1 MFAWLRAL
9 NSVLAEMR
17 SIKVGEK
24 EPATVTATGSLIGNR
39 SQIFAH
45 AILSAGFVL
54 VYLCLN
60 RPEILLE
67 SKLGFTVWYPP
78 AGLILALM
86 LGISPRYA
94 PLAVL
99 ADALAGALIYHQPLL
114 SKSETIAPLLGV
126 ACYAAAAYVLR
137 GPMRIDPG
145 LRRRRDVMR
154 YVTVTL
160 VAAAGST
167 TAGTLAL
174 VADHTITWDQFW
186 SSALSWFM
194 GDAIALL
201 GFAPFLLVHIL
212 PWVRR
217 KLEMSEPEDRA
228 PATQKKT
235 EATSVRLG
243 RLAEALGQ
251 AAAIIGLLWVMFGGP
266 LERLQLYYLTFVPM
280 IWIAMRHGIRRA
292 VTGLLVLNF
301 GIVAALHVFPPSD
314 YSLLKLG
321 MLMLVV
327 SGTGLM
333 LGSAVSERHRLAR
346 HLEERTIYMNALI
359 ENSPIGIVTQDPDGA
374 IRLCNDAF
382 EKLFQFRRDE
392 IIGQPL
398 DKLIDYPGAPREETS
413 DITAEV
419 AAGRPV
425 QKHVR
430 RMRKDGVLLDVQLNA
445 VPLTVEGRIQG
456 NYMMYR
462 DISDQVRAAEDAKKH
477 ASALNR
483 LVTELGLRTTQ
494 MTLINE
500 MGDLLQ
506 CCLTIQEAYGVV
518 AQSAKKLFPH
528 ASAGALYVF
537 KASRSVLD
545 LSASW
550 GHPCASEP
558 IFSPEAC
565 WALRRGQPNW
575 SEYPIT
581 SVACAHLK
589 EAVDASYLC
598 VPMVA
603 QGDTL
608 GILHLQFDHGENKG
622 GVAPIESLRESQ
634 QILAATVA
642 GQVALSLASLRL
654 AEKLRDQ
661 SIRDPLTGL
670 FNRRFMQESLE
681 RELHRAKRKKRPV
694 AVVFLDLDHF
704 KRFND
709 TFGHDAGDA
718 VLREMAEAFRKHFR
732 GDDIICRYGGEEF
745 AVILPESS
753 AQDAMKRTAA
763 LREEL
768 KKLSIQNRGQT
779 LDRVTISVGIAAFPE
794 HGQTAEE
801 LLHIADQC
809 LYQSK
814 AEGRDRVTVAEHQ
827 PV

>member
-1 MFAWLRAL
+1 MGSNTDLEKGAAKVVAAAWL
-9 NSVLAEMR
+9 
-17 SIKVGEK
+17 
-24 EPATVTATGSLIGNR
+24 PANLRQV
-39 SQIFAH
+39 FAH
-45 AILSAGFVL
+45 VILSAGFVL
-54 VYLCLN
+54 LYLCLN
-60 RPEILLE
+60 RPEIILE

-86 LGISPRYA
+86 LGVSPWYA
-94 PLAVL
+94 PLAVS
-99 ADALAGALIYHQPLL
+99 ADALAGALIYHQPML

-126 ACYAAAAYVLR
+126 ACYATAAYVLR
-137 GPMRIDPG
+137 GPMRIDLG

-167 TAGTLAL
+167 TVGVLAL
-174 VADHTITWDQFW
+174 VADHTIAWGQFW

-201 GFAPFLLVHIL
+201 GFAPFLLVHVL

-217 KLEMSEPEDRA
+217 KVQMCQPEDQASRIER
-228 PATQKKT
+228 KT
-235 EATSVRLG
+235 TPTSVRLG
-243 RLAEALGQ
+243 RLGEVLGQ
-251 AAAIIGLLWVMFGGP
+251 AAAIVGLLWVMFGGP
-266 LERLQLYYLTFVPM
+266 FERLQLYYLAFVPI
-280 IWIAMRHGIRRA
+280 IWIAMRHGIKRA

-301 GIVAALHVFPPSD
+301 GVVAALHVFPPSE
-314 YSLLKLG
+314 YSLLKVGL
-321 MLMLVV
+321 LMLVV
-327 SGTGLM
+327 SATGLM

-359 ENSPIGIVTQDPDGA
+359 ENSPIGIVAQDPGGA
-374 IRLCNDAF
+374 VRLCNDAF
-382 EKLFQFRRDE
+382 EKLFQLRRDE
-392 IIGQPL
+392 ITGHDL
-398 DKLIDYPGAPREETS
+398 DNLIDYPGAPREETG
-413 DITAEV
+413 DISAEV
-419 AAGRPV
+419 AAGRAV
-425 QKHVR
+425 QKNVR
-430 RMRKDGVLLDVQLNA
+430 RMRKDGVLLDLQLNA
-445 VPLTVEGRIQG
+445 VPLSVEGRIQG

-477 ASALNR
+477 ASSLNQ
-483 LVTELGLRTTQ
+483 LVNELGLRTMQ

-500 MGDLLQ
+500 MGAMLQ
-506 CCLTIQEAYGVV
+506 CCLTIQEAYGVI
-518 AQSAKKLFPH
+518 AESAKKLFPH
-528 ASAGALYVF
+528 ASAGALYIF

-550 GHPCASEP
+550 GHPCASEA
-558 IFSPEAC
+558 IFSPESC
-565 WALRRGQPNW
+565 WALRRGQANW

-589 EAVDASYLC
+589 EGVDASYLC

-608 GILHLQFDHGENKG
+608 GILHLQFDQAENARSG
-622 GVAPIESLRESQ
+622 APVESLRESQ
-634 QILAATVA
+634 QSLATTVA

-670 FNRRFMQESLE
+670 FNRRFMQESLD
-681 RELHRAKRKKRPV
+681 RELHRAKRKKHAV

-704 KRFND
+704 KKFND
-709 TFGHDAGDA
+709 TFGHEAGDA
-718 VLREMAEAFRKHFR
+718 VLREMADAFRKHFR

-763 LREEL
+763 LREGL
-768 KKLSIQNRGQT
+768 KKISIRNRGQL

-794 HGQTAEE
+794 HGQTVEE

-809 LYQSK
+809 LYRSK

-827 PV
+827 PA

>member
-1 MFAWLRAL
+1 MLSNKDR
-9 NSVLAEMR
+9 
-17 SIKVGEK
+17 EK
-24 EPATVTATGSLIGNR
+24 EPGKAAGTAWLILNR
-39 SQIFAH
+39 QRILAH
-45 AILSAGFVL
+45 LVFSVGFVL
-54 VYLCLN
+54 LYISLN
-60 RPEILLE
+60 HPEIIMV
-67 SKLGFTVWYPP
+67 SKLGFTVWYP
-78 AGLILALM
+78 ATGLILALM
-86 LGISPRYA
+86 LGVSPWYA
-94 PLAVL
+94 PLAVF
-99 ADALAGALIYHQPLL
+99 AGVLAGALIYHQPWL
-114 SKSETIAPLLGV
+114 SKGETIAPLASV

-154 YVTVTL
+154 YVTVSL

-167 TAGTLAL
+167 AAGVLSL
-174 VADHTITWDQFW
+174 VADHTITWGQYW

-217 KLEMSEPEDRA
+217 KVEMSEPEDRA
-228 PATQKKT
+228 PGVEKKT
-235 EATSVRLG
+235 KATSVHFG
-243 RLAEALGQ
+243 RLTEALGQ
-251 AAAIIGLLWVMFGGP
+251 LTAIIGMLWVMFGGP
-266 LERLQLYYLTFVPM
+266 VERLQLYYLAFVPV
-280 IWIAMRHGIRRA
+280 IWIAMRHGIKRA
-292 VTGLLVLNF
+292 VTGLLLLNF
-301 GIVAALHVFPPSD
+301 GIVAALHIFPPSD
-314 YSLLKLG
+314 YSLLKVGL
-321 MLMLVV
+321 LMLVV
-327 SGTGLM
+327 SATGLM
-333 LGSAVSERHRLAR
+333 LGSAVSERHRRAR
-346 HLEERTIYMNALI
+346 ILEERTIYMNALI
-359 ENSPIGIVTQDPDGA
+359 ENSPIGIVAQDPGGA

-382 EKLFQFRRDE
+382 EKLFQLRRDE
-392 IIGQPL
+392 ITGHDL
-398 DKLIDYPGAPREETS
+398 DNLIDYPGAPPEETS

-430 RMRKDGVLLDVQLNA
+430 RKRKDGVLLDVQLNA

-477 ASALNR
+477 ESSLSQ
-483 LVTELGLRTTQ
+483 LVNELGLRTMQ

-500 MGDLLQ
+500 MGALLQ
-506 CCLTIQEAYGVV
+506 CCLTIQEAYGVI
-518 AQSAKKLFPH
+518 AQSAKKLFPD
-528 ASAGALYVF
+528 ATAGALYVF

-545 LSASW
+545 LSAAW
-550 GHPCASEP
+550 GHPCASEAV
-558 IFSPEAC
+558 FSPETC
-565 WALRRGQPNW
+565 WALRRGQPSW

-589 EAVDASYLC
+589 EPVDASYLC

-608 GILHLQFDHGENKG
+608 GILHLQFDRNENTGGGEP
-622 GVAPIESLRESQ
+622 AESLRESQ
-634 QILAATVA
+634 QSLATTVA

-670 FNRRFMQESLE
+670 FNRRFMQESLD
-681 RELHRAKRKKRPV
+681 RELHRAKRKKQSV

-704 KRFND
+704 KKFND

-718 VLREMAEAFRKHFR
+718 VLREMADAFRKHFR
-732 GDDIICRYGGEEF
+732 SDDIICRYGGEEF

-753 AQDAMKRTAA
+753 AEDAKKRTAA
-763 LREEL
+763 LREGL
-768 KKLSIQNRGQT
+768 KKLEIRYRGQV
-779 LDRVTISVGIAAFPE
+779 LDRVTISVGIAAFTE

>member
-1 MFAWLRAL
+1 VFACLPDL
-9 NSVLAEMR
+9 DSVLAEMLSNKDR
-17 SIKVGEK
+17 EK
-24 EPATVTATGSLIGNR
+24 EPAKVTATGWLIPNR
-39 SQIFAH
+39 RQIFAH
-45 AILSAGFVL
+45 VILSAGFVL
-54 VYLCLN
+54 LYLCLN
-60 RPEILLE
+60 RPEIILE

-86 LGISPRYA
+86 LGVSPWYA
-94 PLAVL
+94 ALAVF

-114 SKSETIAPLLGV
+114 SKSETIAPLVGV
-126 ACYAAAAYVLR
+126 ACYALAAYVLR

-174 VADHTITWDQFW
+174 VADHTITWGQFW

-217 KLEMSEPEDRA
+217 KLKMSEPEDQASRVE
-228 PATQKKT
+228 KKA
-235 EATSVRLG
+235 EATSVYLG

-251 AAAIIGLLWVMFGGP
+251 AAAIVGLLWVMFGGP
-266 LERLQLYYLTFVPM
+266 LERLQLYYLAFVPI
-280 IWIAMRHGIRRA
+280 IWIAMRHGIKRA
-292 VTGLLVLNF
+292 VTGLLVWNF
-301 GIVAALHVFPPSD
+301 GIVAALHVFPPSE
-314 YSLLKLG
+314 YSLLKVGL
-321 MLMLVV
+321 LMLVV
-327 SGTGLM
+327 SATGLM

-359 ENSPIGIVTQDPDGA
+359 ENSPIGIVAQEPGGA

-382 EKLFQFRRDE
+382 EKLFQLRRDE
-392 IIGQPL
+392 ITGHDL
-398 DKLIDYPGAPREETS
+398 DNLIDYPSAPREETS

-425 QKHVR
+425 QKNVR

-462 DISDQVRAAEDAKKH
+462 DISDQVQAAEDAKKH
-477 ASALNR
+477 ASSLNQ
-483 LVTELGLRTTQ
+483 LVNELGLRTMQ

-500 MGDLLQ
+500 MGALLQ

-518 AQSAKKLFPH
+518 AESAKKLFPH
-528 ASAGALYVF
+528 ASAGALYIF

-545 LSASW
+545 LSATW
-550 GHPCASEP
+550 GHSCASES
-558 IFSPEAC
+558 IFSPESC

-581 SVACAHLK
+581 NVACAHLK
-589 EAVDASYLC
+589 EAVDVSYLC

-608 GILHLQFDHGENKG
+608 GILHLQFDRAENARSG
-622 GVAPIESLRESQ
+622 APIESLHESQ
-634 QILAATVA
+634 QSLATTVA

-670 FNRRFMQESLE
+670 FNRRFMQESLD
-681 RELHRAKRKKRPV
+681 RELHRAKRKKHSV

-704 KRFND
+704 KKFND

-718 VLREMAEAFRKHFR
+718 VLREMADAFRKHFR

-753 AQDAMKRTAA
+753 AQDATKRTAA
-763 LREEL
+763 LREGL
-768 KKLSIQNRGQT
+768 KKISIRNRGQV
-779 LDRVTISVGIAAFPE
+779 LDHVTISVGIAAFPE
-794 HGQTAEE
+794 HGQTVEE

-814 AEGRDRVTVAEHQ
+814 AQGRDRVTVAEHQ
-827 PV
+827 PA

>member
-1 MFAWLRAL
+1 MGSNTDLEKGAAKVVAAAWL
-9 NSVLAEMR
+9 
-17 SIKVGEK
+17 
-24 EPATVTATGSLIGNR
+24 TANR
-39 SQIFAH
+39 RQVFAH
-45 AILSAGFVL
+45 VILSAGFVL
-54 VYLCLN
+54 LYLCLN
-60 RPEILLE
+60 RPEIILE

-86 LGISPRYA
+86 LGVSPWYA

-99 ADALAGALIYHQPLL
+99 ADVLAGALIYHQPML

-126 ACYAAAAYVLR
+126 ACYATAAYVLR

-167 TAGTLAL
+167 TVGVLAL
-174 VADHTITWDQFW
+174 VADHTITWGQLW

-201 GFAPFLLVHIL
+201 GFAPFLLVHVL

-217 KLEMSEPEDRA
+217 KVQMSQPEDQASRIER
-228 PATQKKT
+228 KT
-235 EATSVRLG
+235 TPSSVRLG
-243 RLAEALGQ
+243 RLGEVLGQ
-251 AAAIIGLLWVMFGGP
+251 AAAIVGLLWVMFGGP
-266 LERLQLYYLTFVPM
+266 LERLQLYYLAFVPI
-280 IWIAMRHGIRRA
+280 IWIAMRHGIKRA

-301 GIVAALHVFPPSD
+301 GVVAALHVFLPSE
-314 YSLLKLG
+314 YSLLKVGL
-321 MLMLVV
+321 LMLVV
-327 SGTGLM
+327 SATGLM

-346 HLEERTIYMNALI
+346 QLEEGTIYMNALI
-359 ENSPIGIVTQDPDGA
+359 ENSPIGIVAQDPGGA
-374 IRLCNDAF
+374 VRLCNDAF
-382 EKLFQFRRDE
+382 EKLFQLRRDE
-392 IIGQPL
+392 VTGHDL
-398 DKLIDYPGAPREETS
+398 DNLLDYPGAPPEETS
-413 DITAEV
+413 DITAEL

-425 QKHVR
+425 QKNVR
-430 RMRKDGVLLDVQLNA
+430 RKRKDGVLLDVQLNA
-445 VPLTVEGRIQG
+445 VPLSVEGRIQG

-477 ASALNR
+477 ASSLNQ
-483 LVTELGLRTTQ
+483 LVNELSLRTMQ
-494 MTLINE
+494 ITLINE
-500 MGDLLQ
+500 MGALLQ
-506 CCLTIQEAYGVV
+506 CCLTIQEAYGVI

-528 ASAGALYVF
+528 ATAGALYIF

-545 LSASW
+545 LSAFW
-550 GHPCASEP
+550 GNPCASEAV
-558 IFSPEAC
+558 FTPEAC
-565 WALRRGQPNW
+565 WALRRGQPSW
-575 SEYPIT
+575 SEYPTT

-589 EAVDASYLC
+589 EPVEASYLC

-608 GILHLQFDHGENKG
+608 GILHLQFDRGENAG
-622 GVAPIESLRESQ
+622 SAAPIESLRESQ
-634 QILAATVA
+634 QSLATTVA

-654 AEKLRDQ
+654 AEKMRDQ

-670 FNRRFMQESLE
+670 FNRRFMQESLD

-704 KRFND
+704 KKFND
-709 TFGHDAGDA
+709 TFGHDAGDE
-718 VLREMAEAFRKHFR
+718 VLREMADAFRKHFR
-732 GDDIICRYGGEEF
+732 SDDIICRYGGEEF

-753 AQDAMKRTAA
+753 AKDAMKRTTA
-763 LREEL
+763 LREGL
-768 KKLSIQNRGQT
+768 KKISIRNRGQV

-794 HGQTAEE
+794 HGQTVED

-814 AEGRDRVTVAEHQ
+814 AGGRDRVTVAEHQ
-827 PV
+827 PA

>member
-1 MFAWLRAL
+1 MRSKTDREKEAAKVVTAAWL
-9 NSVLAEMR
+9 
-17 SIKVGEK
+17 
-24 EPATVTATGSLIGNR
+24 TGNR
-39 SQIFAH
+39 RQIFAH
-45 AILSAGFVL
+45 VVLSAGFVL
-54 VYLCLN
+54 LYLCLN
-60 RPEILLE
+60 RPEIILE

-86 LGISPRYA
+86 LGVSPWYA
-94 PLAVL
+94 ALAVF

-160 VAAAGST
+160 IAAAGST

-174 VADHTITWDQFW
+174 VADHTITWGQYW

-201 GFAPFLLVHIL
+201 GFAPFLLVHVL

-217 KLEMSEPEDRA
+217 KVGMSEPEDGA
-228 PATQKKT
+228 AKAEKKT
-235 EATSVRLG
+235 QTTSVYFG

-251 AAAIIGLLWVMFGGP
+251 AAAIFGLLWIMFGGP
-266 LERLQLYYLTFVPM
+266 LERLQLYYLAFVPI
-280 IWIAMRHGIRRA
+280 IWIAMRHGIKRA

-301 GIVAALHVFPPSD
+301 GFVAALHIFPPSE
-314 YSLLKLG
+314 YSLLKVG

-327 SGTGLM
+327 SATGLM

-359 ENSPIGIVTQDPDGA
+359 ENSPIGIVAQEPGGA

-382 EKLFQFRRDE
+382 EKLFQLSRDE
-392 IIGQPL
+392 ITGHDL
-398 DKLIDYPGAPREETS
+398 DNLIDYPGAPREETS

-419 AAGRPV
+419 AAGRSV
-425 QKHVR
+425 QKNVR

-477 ASALNR
+477 ASSLNQ
-483 LVTELGLRTTQ
+483 LVNELGLRTMQ

-500 MGDLLQ
+500 MGAMLQ
-506 CCLTIQEAYGVV
+506 CCLTIQEAYGVI

-528 ASAGALYVF
+528 ASAGALYIF

-545 LSASW
+545 LSATW
-550 GHPCASEP
+550 GHPCASET
-558 IFSPEAC
+558 IFSPESC
-565 WALRRGQPNW
+565 WALRRGQPSW

-581 SVACAHLK
+581 SVGCAHLK

-608 GILHLQFDHGENKG
+608 GILHLQFDRAENARSG
-622 GVAPIESLRESQ
+622 APIESLHESQ
-634 QILAATVA
+634 QSLATTVA

-670 FNRRFMQESLE
+670 FNRRFMQESLD
-681 RELHRAKRKKRPV
+681 RELHRAKRKKHSV

-704 KRFND
+704 KKFND

-718 VLREMAEAFRKHFR
+718 VLREMADAFRKHFR

-763 LREEL
+763 LREGL
-768 KKLSIQNRGQT
+768 KKISIRNRGQL

-794 HGQTAEE
+794 HGQTVEE

-814 AEGRDRVTVAEHQ
+814 AQGRDRVTVAEHQ
-827 PV
+827 PA